1 MAVTTEPRAGL
12 QKGTNWWGAFVI
24 GLAGT
29 ILVTGIAPYAVQGM
43 GASAIWAIG
52 VNTVFGLVL
61 CLCLAELACMWP
73 DRAGGIPSYASASFE
88 PLVGPRVA
96 KHIGGLSGWSYWL
109 GWFPV
114 APINMILT
122 AAYLSSLFG
131 LPQGGTIHLFGSY
144 GAPISTT
151 VLLIS
156 FIGLLAIY
164 VPCYFGVKL
173 GAGFATVLGILS
185 MVPLTVLVLLPLFK
199 SGSFH
204 WSNIAGFH
212 TPAGVHENFT
222 FIIAWMFPITWNVI
236 AMEAAACY
244 VGECRN
250 GPRDAK
256 IALTAE
262 GVYGMLIYILTP
274 LVFVGVLGAALS
286 SADPLTLYTD
296 FTGALFG
303 HGSWIKWFI
312 GLPLI
317 LALLLSV
324 LNAIMGTG
332 RSLYQASEDG
342 ALPHWFG
349 KVNVHGVPARAMAFN
364 VVGLDARGA
373 LRLPGPHLHLLQ
385 RRLPVRLRDVAGRL
399 LRLPANAP
407 GRRAPAP
414 PSRLGSLGR
423 PRDLPV
429 LGGRLLLRRLERPEH
444 RRRPELRPGPVHPW
458 PGDHG
463 ALLPAL
469 LLAQALRPAPRP
481 PRHDRRHPGPRR
493 GRSING
499 EGTLASRAAARGPA
513 GCGCAAGFD
522 RQAVQRGRDR

>member
-1 MAVTTEPRAGL
+1 MAAVMPETQTGL

-43 GASAIWAIG
+43 GATAIWAIG
-52 VNTVFGLVL
+52 INTMFGLVL

-73 DRAGGIPSYASASFE
+73 DRTGGIPSYTAASFE
-88 PLVGPRVA
+88 PLVGKATAR
-96 KHIGGLSGWSYWL
+96 HLGGLSGWSYWL

-122 AAYLSSLFG
+122 AAYLSSLFSI
-131 LPQGGTIHLFGSY
+131 PQGGTIHLFGTY
-144 GAPISTT
+144 GAPVSTT

-156 FIGLLAIY
+156 FITLLVIY

-173 GAGFATVLGILS
+173 GAGFATFLGVAS
-185 MVPLTVLVLLPLFK
+185 MIPLTLLVLLPLFK
-199 SGSFH
+199 TGSFH

-212 TPAGVHENFT
+212 APKGVDANFT
-222 FIIAWMFPITWNVI
+222 FIIAWMFPITWSVI

-256 IALTAE
+256 IAMTAE
-262 GVYGMLIYILTP
+262 GIYGMLIYILTP
-274 LVFVGVLGAALS
+274 LVFVGVLGAALTT
-286 SADPLTLYTD
+286 ADPLTLYTD
-296 FTGALFG
+296 FSSAIFG

-342 ALPHWFG
+342 MLPRWFG

-364 VVGLDARGA
+364 VVASMIVVLFGSPVRIYIFSNAGYLFSCAMSLAGYFVYRQLRPEAARP
-373 LRLPGPHLHLLQ
+373 LRLWSWVRFLALAIFLFWAVVYFYGGWNAPNIVVAPNSGPVLFILGLVIMAFYFPLYFW
-385 RRLPVRLRDVAGRL
+385 RKRSDLRD
-399 LRLPANAP
+399 PAQRHP
-407 GRRAPAP
+407 APAVATAATAA
-414 PSRLGSLGR
+414 
-423 PRDLPV
+423 PV
-429 LGGRLLLRRLERPEH
+429 LAEE
-444 RRRPELRPGPVHPW
+444 E
-458 PGDHG
+458 
-463 ALLPAL
+463 
-469 LLAQALRPAPRP
+469 
-481 PRHDRRHPGPRR
+481 
-493 GRSING
+493 S
-499 EGTLASRAAARGPA
+499 
-513 GCGCAAGFD
+513 
-522 RQAVQRGRDR
+522 

>member
-1 MAVTTEPRAGL
+1 MAMTTEPEFGL

-61 CLCLAELACMWP
+61 CLCLAEMACMWP

-88 PLVGPRVA
+88 PLVGKKVA
-96 KHIGGLSGWSYWL
+96 RHIGGLSGWSYWL

-131 LPQGGTIHLFGSY
+131 IPQGGTIHLFGEY

-156 FIGLLAIY
+156 FIGLLAVYI
-164 VPCYFGVKL
+164 PCYFGVKL

-199 SGSFH
+199 TGSFH
-204 WSNIAGFH
+204 WSNISGFH
-212 TPAGVHENFT
+212 TPVGVHENFT

-286 SADPLTLYTD
+286 TSDPLTLYTD
-296 FTGALFG
+296 FTSALFG

-332 RSLYQASEDG
+332 RSLYQASADG
-342 ALPHWFG
+342 TLPHWFG
-349 KVNVHGVPARAMAFN
+349 KINVHGVPARAMAFN
-364 VVGLDARGA
+364 VAASMLVVLFGSPVRIYIFSNAGYLFACAMSLAGYFVYRQMRPA
-373 LRLPGPHLHLLQ
+373 AERPLRLPGW
-385 RRLPVRLRDVAGRL
+385 VRYLALAIFLFWVVVYFYGGW
-399 LRLPANAP
+399 NAP
-407 GRRAPAP
+407 NIVVAPNSGPVLFILGLVVMSLYFPLYYWRKRTDRRRAV
-414 PSRLGSLGR
+414 LI
-423 PRDLPV
+423 PV
-429 LGGRLLLRRLERPEH
+429 VDAA
-444 RRRPELRPGPVHPW
+444 PEL
-458 PGDHG
+458 
-463 ALLPAL
+463 AEEEA
-469 LLAQALRPAPRP
+469 
-481 PRHDRRHPGPRR
+481 
-493 GRSING
+493 
-499 EGTLASRAAARGPA
+499 
-513 GCGCAAGFD
+513 
-522 RQAVQRGRDR
+522 

>member
-1 MAVTTEPRAGL
+1 MAVTVEPQVGL
-12 QKGTNWWGAFVI
+12 QKTTNWWGAFVI

-52 VNTVFGLVL
+52 INTIFGLVL

-88 PLVGPRVA
+88 PLVGPKVA

-122 AAYLSSLFG
+122 AAYLSNLFG
-131 LPQGGTIHLFGSY
+131 IPQGGSIHLFGSY

-156 FIGLLAIY
+156 FVGLLAVF
-164 VPCYFGVKL
+164 VPCYFGLRL
-173 GAGFATVLGILS
+173 GASFATVLGVLS
-185 MVPLTVLVLLPLFK
+185 MVPLTILILLPLFK
-199 SGSFH
+199 TGSFH

-212 TPAGVHENFT
+212 TPAGVHENAT
-222 FIIAWMFPITWNVI
+222 FILAWMFPITWNVI

-256 IALTAE
+256 IAMTAE
-262 GVYGMLIYILTP
+262 GSYGMLIYILTP
-274 LVFVGVLGAALS
+274 LVFVGVLGASLS

-296 FTGALFG
+296 FTSALFG
-303 HGSWIKWFI
+303 HGTWIKWFI
-312 GLPLI
+312 GIPLV

-342 ALPHWFG
+342 ALPRWFG
-349 KVNVHGVPARAMAFN
+349 RVNKHGVPARSMAFN
-364 VVGLDARGA
+364 VAASMIVVLFGSPVRIYIFSNAGYLFACAMSLAGYFVYRQLRPETERPFRLWSWVRWGALAIFLFWVVVYFFGGWNAPNIVVAPNSGPVLFILGLVIMSLYFPLYYWRKRSDARLG
-373 LRLPGPHLHLLQ
+373 
-385 RRLPVRLRDVAGRL
+385 
-399 LRLPANAP
+399 LPAPDTLTSALAGEEGNNSVSS
-407 GRRAPAP
+407 G
-414 PSRLGSLGR
+414 PS
-423 PRDLPV
+423 
-429 LGGRLLLRRLERPEH
+429 
-444 RRRPELRPGPVHPW
+444 
-458 PGDHG
+458 
-463 ALLPAL
+463 
-469 LLAQALRPAPRP
+469 
-481 PRHDRRHPGPRR
+481 
-493 GRSING
+493 
-499 EGTLASRAAARGPA
+499 
-513 GCGCAAGFD
+513 
-522 RQAVQRGRDR
+522 